1 MNGEKYLIT
10 AAIIII
16 CIVSV
21 IFIIGFYFSWLGK
34 VSAIEIWEK
43 MGGSTITTILIFIIV
58 AIIGVSGYLAYNY
71 YQKHSC
77 R

>member
-16 CIVSV
+16 CIVST

-34 VSAIEIWEK
+34 VSAFEIWEK
-43 MGGSTITTILIFIIV
+43 MGGSTITAILIFIIAV
-58 AIIGVSGYLAYNY
+58 VIGLLGYIAYNHY
-71 YQKHSC
+71 LEHSG